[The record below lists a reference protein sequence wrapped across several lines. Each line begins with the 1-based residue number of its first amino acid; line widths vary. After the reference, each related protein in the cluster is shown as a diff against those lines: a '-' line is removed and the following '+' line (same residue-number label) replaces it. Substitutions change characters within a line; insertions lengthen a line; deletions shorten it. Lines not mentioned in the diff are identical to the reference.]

1 VYNTVEE
8 FFEITWSRRGGRMAA
23 IVTTDTETDARI
35 LEQIHFDIEE
45 GLCSLEDPRNT
56 SHMQRTLAR
65 LKCRKGGFTEFSL
78 QPPNI
83 CRARGREPSSL
94 TTTR

>member
-65 LKCRKGGFTEFSL
+65 L
-78 QPPNI
+78 
-83 CRARGREPSSL
+83 RACSF
-94 TTTR
+94 